1 MEVEVNFS
9 QHSLRVRK
17 DTANVIP
24 MKDVDKIAFGKSC
37 EIDIDRE
44 YLRI

>member
-1 MEVEVNFS
+1 MEEEMNFS
-9 QHSLRVRK
+9 QHHLRVRK

-44 YLRI
+44 YLLI